1 MKASIQIDAVRE
13 IALPA
18 LLAVALVLITGG
30 AGAFALYASARLPA
44 GATLTIPVWA
54 IGLVL
59 FLTAVVNVLIFVSV
73 FKTLRRVARQTKNET
88 QT

>member
-1 MKASIQIDAVRE
+1 MNASVQIDRVRE

-18 LLAVALVLITGG
+18 FLAVALTVVTGG
-30 AGAFALYASARLPA
+30 TGAFALYASVRLPA

-54 IGLVL
+54 VGLVL
-59 FLTAVVNVLIFVSV
+59 FLVAVVDVLIFVSV
-73 FKTLRRVARQTKNET
+73 FKTLRRISIQTKNEA